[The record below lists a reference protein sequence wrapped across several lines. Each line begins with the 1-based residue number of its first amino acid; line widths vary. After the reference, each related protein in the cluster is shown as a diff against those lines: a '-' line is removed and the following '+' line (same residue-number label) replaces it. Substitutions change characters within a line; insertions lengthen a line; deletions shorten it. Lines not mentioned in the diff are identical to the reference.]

1 MFIYCQYQSFYS
13 EINITSFVLNAI
25 FQNADKKRN
34 EYIWLVGSVYS
45 LRTKRILNHTLLN
58 SIFIKSGLPI
68 RKVSSA
74 IQEFCVRKLSGID
87 STCRTPWL
95 YSDTLIHTLIVYK
108 QFLLRIVLFINQQV
122 IRHS

>member
-68 RKVSSA
+68 RIVSSA

-87 STCRTPWL
+87 STYLSPWL